1 VNDRARMPFA
11 LVGVILLV
19 SSTTLAATVVTHDP
33 SSTPTVDRAMAG
45 AEAETVTALRTA
57 ADDAATATAADPVTV
72 PANTTAGRALDGGQA
87 FRDALRL
94 RLYLLARDRLESVRV
109 RRGGVVANASLSAV
123 PDTVDGYRTAI
134 DRVTVERVGADGTA
148 LRVRIQGV
156 NVTGVR
162 AGREVARE
170 QLSPTFVVSN
180 PALFMHD
187 RTERFERRA
196 NAPVDRPGLGQ
207 RLTARLYPITWAR
220 GYAQYAGAPIA
231 NVLGTRHVELAT
243 NDALVAAQ
251 RRAFGTA
258 APGADRAVAAAGAR
272 VATQD
277 LLAAKNVDAR
287 WTDTVLS
294 AAEDRAAGRSRS
306 PPVGTARDP
315 PEDTDVTVGINGSAT
330 TAYGR
335 TIGVKGNDS
344 LEAAIERAHTVQARV
359 RTETTSLGVETTRS
373 GSVDGSWR
381 LVDERTQ
388 SQVTLVP
395 VDGRPPRADGWRTR
409 DGATYRAVHVETTTR
424 TWRRNGEVTTTR
436 SVVERSLRI
445 DVAVQ
450 ARTAPVHGAPQ
461 GHLDGPLAGAT
472 ERAVDAAL
480 ADAGGHEAAAKA
492 AVEGEPPSSRANAT
506 AEPTLDR
513 ATVERDLRALRDRTK
528 QWTTTVP
535 ATALAA
541 GRANPPARL
550 RRNVSENRD
559 DLRGRADRTVA
570 DRARVAVRAAYL
582 TTLEARL
589 ADRADRQEE
598 VNAGVTDEVTDHVE
612 PDVIDGALAADRAPS
627 TPHRR
632 TWSDPAGNLSLAVET
647 GPTYLPTSEVD
658 RDRIRA
664 RRNGTAHPL
673 KTRNV
678 NVFASPHGQ
687 AAQRI
692 VDRIPLIG
700 ADTASLATAAQVLAR
715 MNESDDGY
723 ESLHAEVAA
732 ANEHVRGRLID
743 AMTEAGVPE
752 ATASAA
758 VESEASTATTA
769 TTLANGSAIDRAVEQ
784 TGDRDDVDR
793 DTLRVRLHLA
803 HRDAL
808 ANDAA
813 RPSLSTTNEATA
825 ELKRQ
830 FRDRLSAMAADRL
843 EAGVER
849 GRRKALGRKM
859 GAMPA
864 GMPLVPVPTHW
875 YATGNVWVV
884 EVQGTYERF
893 VVRANRGDARA
904 ATTYVRTGGPARL
917 RQDGRDLRL
926 GRDERIA
933 FRTETVVVVVVPTGP
948 NGVGDTDG
956 EMDEKSPGW
965 PPENG
970 TADER

>member
-1 VNDRARMPFA
+1 MPFA

-57 ADDAATATAADPVTV
+57 ADDAATATAAEPVTV
-72 PANTTAGRALDGGQA
+72 PANTTAGRALDRDRP

-109 RRGGVVANASLSAV
+109 RRGGVVANASLPAV

-134 DRVTVERVGADGTA
+134 DRVTAERVGADGAA

-162 AGREVARE
+162 AGRAVARE
-170 QLSPTFVVSN
+170 ELSPTFVVSN

-187 RTERFERRA
+187 RTQRFERRA
-196 NAPVDRPGLGQ
+196 NAPVHRPGLGQ

-220 GYAQYAGAPIA
+220 GYAQYGGARIA
-231 NVLGTRHVELAT
+231 NVLGTRHVELST
-243 NDALVAAQ
+243 NDALVAEQ
-251 RRAFGTA
+251 RHALGTA
-258 APGADRAVAAAGAR
+258 APGADRAVAAAAGR
-272 VATQD
+272 VAAQD
-277 LLAAKNVDAR
+277 LLAAKNVDAA

-306 PPVGTARDP
+306 PPVGTDRDP

-330 TAYGR
+330 TAYGQ
-335 TIGVKGNDS
+335 TIGVVGEDS

-359 RTETTSLGVETTRS
+359 RTETTSLGVETTRE

-381 LVDERTQ
+381 LDGERTD
-388 SQVTLVP
+388 STVTLVA
-395 VDGRPPRADGWRTR
+395 VEGRPPRADGWRTR
-409 DGATYRAVHVETTTR
+409 DGASYRAVHVETTTR
-424 TWRRNGEVTTTR
+424 TWHRNGEVMTTR
-436 SVVERSLRI
+436 SVVERTLRV

-450 ARTAPVHGAPQ
+450 ARTAPVPGAPQ

-480 ADAGGHEAAAKA
+480 DDAGGHEAAAKA
-492 AVEGEPPSSRANAT
+492 AVEGEPPPNRTNAT
-506 AEPTLDR
+506 AESTVDR
-513 ATVERDLRALRDRTK
+513 ATVERDLRALRDRTE

-535 ATALAA
+535 STALAA

-550 RRNVSENRD
+550 RRNVSENRE
-559 DLRGRADRTVA
+559 DLRGRADRTAA
-570 DRARVAVRAAYL
+570 DRARVAARAAYV
-582 TTLEARL
+582 TALEARL

-598 VNAGVTDEVTDHVE
+598 VNAGVTDEVTNHVD
-612 PDVIDGALAADRAPS
+612 PDVIDGALAADRAPF
-627 TPHRR
+627 TPGHR

-658 RDRIRA
+658 RDRIGA
-664 RRNGTAHPL
+664 RRNGTVHPL
-673 KTRNV
+673 KTRNL
-678 NVFASPHGQ
+678 NVFTSPHGQ
-687 AAQRI
+687 AAQAI
-692 VDRIPLIG
+692 VERLPLIG
-700 ADTASLATAAQVLAR
+700 TDTASLSTAAQVLAR

-732 ANEHVRGRLID
+732 ANEYVRGRLVE

-752 ATASAA
+752 ETASAA
-758 VESEASTATTA
+758 VASEASTATTA
-769 TTLANGSAIDRAVEQ
+769 TRLANGSVIDRAVER
-784 TGDRDDVDR
+784 TGDREEVDR
-793 DTLRVRLHLA
+793 DTLRVRLHIA

-808 ANDAA
+808 ADHAA
-813 RPSLSTTNEATA
+813 RPSLSTTNDATA

-830 FRDRLSAMAADRL
+830 FRDRLAAMAANRI
-843 EAGVER
+843 ETGVESA
-849 GRRKALGRKM
+849 RRKALGRKM
-859 GAMPA
+859 GKMPA
-864 GMPLVPVPTHW
+864 GMPLAPVPTHW
-875 YATGNVWVV
+875 YATGNVWIV

-893 VVRANRGDARA
+893 VVRANRSDARA
-904 ATTYVRTGGPARL
+904 ATTYVRTGGPARI
-917 RQDGRDLRL
+917 RQDGRDLKL
-926 GRDERIA
+926 GRDERIS
-933 FRTETVVVVVVPTGP
+933 FRTETVVVVVVPSGP
-948 NGVGDTDG
+948 TGVGDTDG
-956 EMDEKSPGW
+956 RMDEKSPGW
-965 PPENG
+965 PPDNG